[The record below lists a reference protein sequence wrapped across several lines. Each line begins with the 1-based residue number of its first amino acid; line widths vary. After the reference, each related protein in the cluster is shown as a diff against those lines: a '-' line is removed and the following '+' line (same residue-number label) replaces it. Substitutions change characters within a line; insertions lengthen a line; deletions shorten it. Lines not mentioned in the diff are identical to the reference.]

1 MQVPLR
7 PVLQAGGQ
15 LGAQA
20 TPRQS
25 PAAGPGAFPSLAR
38 RLLPTA
44 QVQCAKPP
52 MRPGGVSPDDH
63 LLPPPLYSLPSSSPS
78 EKPITFL
85 CVGAPWLFCSLNL
98 GPCRRRGMIR
108 NQHCQH
114 FAPSLVQG
122 RAVTL
127 PTTLPHA
134 LLSFYHTQAARWTGY
149 CCRRSQGTHPHLT
162 DPCWDR
168 GRLGTQRGQ
177 QVPALLLRC
186 AGTCGRSTLWND
198 ALSQFT
204 KP

>member
-7 PVLQAGGQ
+7 PGLQAGGR

-20 TPRQS
+20 TPKTERGGGTRCLSFTCQALAANS
-25 PAAGPGAFPSLAR
+25 SSATCQPASEA
-38 RLLPTA
+38 
-44 QVQCAKPP
+44 
-52 MRPGGVSPDDH
+52 GGVSPDDH
-63 LLPPPLYSLPSSSPS
+63 LLPPPLYSLPSSSPP

-85 CVGAPWLFCSLNL
+85 CVRAPRLFCSLNL

-134 LLSFYHTQAARWTGY
+134 LISFYHTQAARWTGY

-168 GRLGTQRGQ
+168 GRLGAQRGQ
-177 QVPALLLRC
+177 QVPALPLRC

>member
-1 MQVPLR
+1 
-7 PVLQAGGQ
+7 
-15 LGAQA
+15 
-20 TPRQS
+20 
-25 PAAGPGAFPSLAR
+25 
-38 RLLPTA
+38 
-44 QVQCAKPP
+44 
-52 MRPGGVSPDDH
+52 
-63 LLPPPLYSLPSSSPS
+63 
-78 EKPITFL
+78 
-85 CVGAPWLFCSLNL
+85 
-98 GPCRRRGMIR
+98 MIR

-168 GRLGTQRGQ
+168 GRLGAQRGQ
-177 QVPALLLRC
+177 QVPALPLRY